1 MSPLLLPL
9 PLPHRLLALLDLPLH
24 LEHNLYVLAYRLG
37 PTSLQPLDV
46 VCNRRAGKGPR
57 RLADPVAEVAAVQS
71 EPVLELE
78 ARHAG
83 GEVGLGLEAGEVG
96 GAWGRHFERG
106 SIFWRG
112 LCVVRWSFFRWV
124 GCGAGEGVNGAS
136 GCYWL
141 EVRCRTLE

>member
-1 MSPLLLPL
+1 
-9 PLPHRLLALLDLPLH
+9 
-24 LEHNLYVLAYRLG
+24 LYVLAYRLG